1 MAPLVDGHDAEISGE
16 GLPLVTPRDQVNA
29 VWRVRCQFL
38 LPVMLDN
45 HRRSRCNFGGYS
57 VSSWEARTHPFE
69 NGQWA
74 ALKLPMKKLT
84 PLIVNVML
92 ALSSGSILSAETGN
106 RHLLTTQ
113 WYQDGPF
120 AQFTPHHER
129 VGCWSTAYAQ
139 ILYYHRLKPTGRV
152 SYDCSSG
159 QKININLDEY
169 RFDWNQFADIVTAAT
184 PKGTVE
190 QMAQFG
196 QSPDQPRRVDCQDQE
211 REYLQCG
218 QQSSDCHSTH
228 HGTGRGTARLFHF
241 ANLRNFGHSTVI
253 DGIRKDGDR
262 FMVHINFGDVVAA
275 RNRWYNLFDSIEERD
290 DNTLRAFVTI
300 KPLAGR

>member
-1 MAPLVDGHDAEISGE
+1 
-16 GLPLVTPRDQVNA
+16 
-29 VWRVRCQFL
+29 
-38 LPVMLDN
+38 
-45 HRRSRCNFGGYS
+45 
-57 VSSWEARTHPFE
+57 
-69 NGQWA
+69 
-74 ALKLPMKKLT
+74 MKKLT

-190 QMAQFG
+190 QMAQFSYATAVVVHKDFG
-196 QSPDQPRRVDCQDQE
+196 TDRYRRLLSSVADLEAHFPVDAE
-211 REYLQCG
+211 IYVYLKDNPPI
-218 QQSSDCHSTH
+218 SLAEL
-228 HGTGRGTARLFHF
+228 TAKTRSE
-241 ANLRNFGHSTVI
+241 NISN
-253 DGIRKDGDR
+253 
-262 FMVHINFGDVVAA
+262 VVNKAQ
-275 RNRWYNLFDSIEERD
+275 IV
-290 DNTLRAFVTI
+290 TLLTTE
-300 KPLAGR
+300 LDAGRPVYFISRISGILGTQRSLMGFGRMGIVSWSTSTLATW